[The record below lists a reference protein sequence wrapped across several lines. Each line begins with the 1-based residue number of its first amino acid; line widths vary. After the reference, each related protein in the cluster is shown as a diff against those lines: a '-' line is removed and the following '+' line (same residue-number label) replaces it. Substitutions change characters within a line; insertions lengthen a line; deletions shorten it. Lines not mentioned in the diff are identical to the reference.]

1 MIKNLLIRLIQWK
14 IIKYQNLFW
23 ISNYAIQ
30 KDAIKIPRII
40 MLISFILFATKISS
54 ILSGSLNIIIIL
66 IGCSLV
72 ISAILTFI
80 AGFLTIY
87 YDGKIVG
94 CIELFELMLKAKV
107 KTNNNDD

>member
-1 MIKNLLIRLIQWK
+1 MSKEEIKNRFKQTKLGEKVFKKYRLSLIIF
-14 IIKYQNLFW
+14 IVTH
-23 ISNYAIQ
+23 
-30 KDAIKIPRII
+30 II